1 MKNKIILGIK
11 IVIVIAMLVLSYF
24 LFNSVATLDMLPDKY
39 LYLIGG
45 ILGVINIVGAVTL
58 FIKKWYTNVISVF
71 VYLILVVTSVVGI
84 NVGTTANEFL
94 DNAFNTYKEET
105 ATFYILVKSKS
116 DYKKLSDLNGKEVQ
130 YYTFYDNQ
138 EGMLDEVKKVIK
150 DPVLKPHDDLYDCFI
165 NFLVY
170 DLGALVIDEGYLDV
184 LGEDYK
190 NLDTRLR
197 TLHTFEVTY
206 KVQVDENGNEINK
219 EENDKKKEEITQKYK
234 DIKKGDNLNIYISGS
249 DSRSNK
255 IYNKT
260 RSDVNMILTINKD
273 TKTILLTSIPRDYYV
288 QVHGQTGL
296 KDKLTHAGIY
306 GLDRS
311 RQTVEDLF
319 KIDIDYSVKVGMSAV
334 PRVVDLVGGIEVYSD
349 TEFDSFHMNGWHV
362 QKADNKMDGA
372 KALAYAR
379 ERYAYASGDRH
390 RIKNQQQVLEGVLV
404 KAMSDKSILLKYDQ
418 LLDSLSKMY
427 ITDILRDVISEYVKM
442 QIEDMSK
449 WTFISQSVD
458 GKGAMEHT
466 YTAPK
471 SNRYVMIPNQDT
483 VDAARLKIKGV
494 LEGKIV
500 K

>member
-1 MKNKIILGIK
+1 MKKKVFLGIK
-11 IVIVIAMLVLSYF
+11 IVIVLAMLVLSF
-24 LFNSVATLDMLPDKY
+24 VLFNSVKTLDMLPNKY

-45 ILGVINIVGAVTL
+45 ILGVINIIGAVTL
-58 FIKKWYTNVISVF
+58 FIKKWYTYVISGLF
-71 VYLILVVTSVVGI
+71 YIILIIVSIAGISVGD
-84 NVGTTANEFL
+84 TANEFL
-94 DNAFNTYKEET
+94 DKAFSTYKEET
-105 ATFYILVKSKS
+105 ATFYIMVKSKS
-116 DYKKLSDLNGKEVQ
+116 DYKKLSDLDGKEVQ

-138 EGMLDEVKKVIK
+138 EDMLNEVKNVIK

-170 DLGALVIDEGYLDV
+170 DYGALVIDEGYLDV
-184 LGEDYK
+184 LSEDYD
-190 NLDTRLR
+190 NLDTRLK

-206 KVQVDENGNEINK
+206 KVKVDKDGNEIK
-219 EENDKKKEEITQKYK
+219 DEDDKVITQKYK
-234 DIKKGDNLNIYISGS
+234 DIKKGDNINIYISGS

-255 IYNKT
+255 IHNKT

-288 QVHGQTGL
+288 QVHGKTGL

-306 GLDRS
+306 GLDVS

-334 PRVVDLVGGIEVYSD
+334 PEVVDLVGGITIYSD
-349 TEFDSFHMNGWHV
+349 TEFDSFHMPGWHV
-362 QKADNKMDGA
+362 KKGYNTMDGA

-390 RIKNQQQVLEGVLV
+390 RIKNQQQVLEAVLV
-404 KAMSDKSILLKYDQ
+404 KVLGDKSLLLKYDK
-418 LLDSLSKMY
+418 LLDSLSKLY
-427 ITDILRDVISEYVKM
+427 ITDIPRDVISEYVKM
-442 QIEDMSK
+442 QLDDMSE

-458 GKGAMEHT
+458 GTGAMEHT

-483 VDAARLKIKGV
+483 VDAARLKIKQV
-494 LEGKIV
+494 LEAK
-500 K
+500 

>member
-1 MKNKIILGIK
+1 MKKKIFLGIK
-11 IVIVIAMLVLSYF
+11 IVIVIAMLVLSF
-24 LFNSVATLDMLPDKY
+24 VLFNSVRTLDMLPNKY

-45 ILGVINIVGAVTL
+45 ILGGINIIGAVTL
-58 FIKKWYTNVISVF
+58 FIKKWYTYVISGLF
-71 VYLILVVTSVVGI
+71 YLILIVTSVVGI
-84 NVGTTANEFL
+84 SVGDTANEFL
-94 DNAFNTYKEET
+94 DKAFNTYKEET
-105 ATFYILVKSKS
+105 ATFYIMVKSKS
-116 DYKKLSDLNGKEVQ
+116 SYKKLSDLDGKEVQ

-138 EGMLDEVKKVIK
+138 EDMLNEVKSVIK
-150 DPVLKPHDDLYDCFI
+150 APVLKPHDDLFDCFI

-170 DLGALVIDEGYLDV
+170 DYGALVIDEGYLDV
-184 LGEDYK
+184 LSEDYK
-190 NLDTRLR
+190 NLDTRLKV
-197 TLHTFEVTY
+197 LHTFEVKY
-206 KVQVDENGNEINK
+206 KVLVDENGNPVNK
-219 EENDKKKEEITQKYK
+219 EEDKDKVVTQKYK
-234 DIKKGDNLNIYISGS
+234 DINKGDNINIYISGS

-260 RSDVNMILTINKD
+260 RSDVNMILTINKK

-311 RQTVEDLF
+311 KQTVEDLF
-319 KIDIDYSVKVGMSAV
+319 QIDIDYSVKVGMSAV
-334 PRVVDLVGGIEVYSD
+334 PEVVDLVGGVEIYSD
-349 TEFDSFHMNGWHV
+349 TEFDSFHMPGWHV
-362 QKADNKMDGA
+362 KKGYNHMDGK

-404 KAMSDKSILLKYDQ
+404 KVLGDKSLLLKYDK

-427 ITDILRDVISEYVKM
+427 ITDIPRDVISEYVKM
-442 QIEDMSK
+442 QLDDMSK

-458 GKGAMEHT
+458 GKGSMEHT

-483 VDAARLKIKGV
+483 VDAARLKIKQV
-494 LEGKIV
+494 LEAK
-500 K
+500 